1 MNISEFSLLIQQLVD
16 DMPVVWAHHLAN
28 ILAEEPA
35 DDWERLR
42 LYMLQG
48 VRQTHLIERIE
59 AFCDAWKN
67 RFSIY
72 TPQSVALSLLAIA
85 QAVNMERQ
93 SETVS
98 LVWTGP
104 ESDLIPL
111 RRTEQV
117 LLQLI
122 RSAKD
127 HLLIVSFAVYKAK
140 TVLSA
145 LEEALYRGVQTVIV
159 LESPD
164 ASAGKIGFDPL
175 QSFETG
181 FLEQAQFYL
190 WPHDKRPLSPDG
202 KHGSLHA
209 KVAVADE
216 NTLFITSANLTD
228 YAMNLNMEL
237 GVLIRGGEL
246 PKQVESQFDEM
257 IMKNVISKVQV
268 S

>member
-1 MNISEFSLLIQQLVD
+1 MSISEFSLLIQQLVA
-16 DMPVVWAHHLAN
+16 DMPVAWALHLAN
-28 ILAEEPA
+28 ILADEPA
-35 DDWERLR
+35 GDRERLR
-42 LYMLQG
+42 LCMLQG

-59 AFCDAWKN
+59 AFCDAWQN
-67 RFSIY
+67 RFFIY

-85 QAVNMERQ
+85 QAVNKERQ
-93 SETVS
+93 SDTVS

-104 ESDLIPL
+104 DSDHIPL

-122 RSAKD
+122 RAAKE

-140 TVLSA
+140 IVLSA
-145 LEEALYRGVQTVIV
+145 LEEAIYRGVQTVIV

-175 QSFETG
+175 QSFEKEI
-181 FLEQAQFYL
+181 LEQAQFYL

-216 NTLFITSANLTD
+216 NTLFITSANLTN

-246 PKQVESQFDEM
+246 PKQVEGHFEGM
-257 IMKNVISKVQV
+257 IMKNVISKVQE

>member
-1 MNISEFSLLIQQLVD
+1 MNVSEFSLLIQQLVD
-16 DMPVVWAHHLAN
+16 DMPVAWAHHLAN

-35 DDWERLR
+35 DDWKRSRLC
-42 LYMLQG
+42 MLQG

-59 AFCDAWKN
+59 AFCDAWQN
-67 RFSIY
+67 QFSLY

-85 QAVNMERQ
+85 QAVNKERK
-93 SETVS
+93 SETIS

-122 RSAKD
+122 RAAKG

-145 LEEALYRGVQTVIV
+145 LEEALYRGVQIVIV

-164 ASAGKIGFDPL
+164 VSAGKIGFDPL
-175 QSFETG
+175 QSFEKE

-209 KVAVADE
+209 KISVADE

-246 PKQVESQFDEM
+246 PKQVEEHFEGM
-257 IMKNVISKVQV
+257 ITKKILVNTK
-268 S
+268 